1 MAQNDGRKL
10 RMAGYTSLAYQ
21 VEQYLPQPLQQL
33 IHDISTHAEA
43 LGQSLYLV
51 GGVVRDLLLGYPS
64 LDIDLVV
71 EGDAITLAQQA
82 TELGPTKATL
92 HPRFG
97 TAKLSLGDFV
107 IDLASARK
115 ETYDR
120 PGALPTV
127 TPGTVRDDIFRR
139 DFSINAMA
147 ISLAPGN
154 YGQLIDPYRGKED
167 LEQRLIRI
175 LHPRSFI
182 DDATRILRAIR
193 YEQRLGFELEPRTA
207 RLLERD
213 IVMLDTISGDRI
225 RHELESILKERYPEN
240 VLNRLRH
247 FGVLKRINLPLTT
260 NQWITERFGKARRL
274 SESGQIVP
282 LYFCLLAY
290 SLSQKGNEQFLRRLN
305 IPKRLAQALRDT
317 VDLRAHLPLLD
328 RPLMKRSEI
337 HFLLRDY
344 DPLAIQANAIA
355 SESSTTCHHLSL
367 FLDELRYVKPHLSG
381 DDLAELGIRPGPEVG
396 EMLRKLLK
404 ARLDG
409 ETKTREEEEK
419 LVLSVRSKKA
429 RTGESEH

>member
-1 MAQNDGRKL
+1 MTAQ
-10 RMAGYTSLAYQ
+10 TSLAYQ
-21 VEQYLPQPLQQL
+21 LEQYLPRQLQQL
-33 IHDISTHAEA
+33 IQDISTKAQA

-51 GGVVRDLLLGYPS
+51 GGVVRDLLLGHPS
-64 LDIDLVV
+64 FDVDLVV
-71 EGDAITLAQQA
+71 EGDAMTLAQQVA
-82 TELGPTKATL
+82 ETGSARAIL

-97 TAKLSLGDFV
+97 TAKLSLGDFT
-107 IDLASARK
+107 IDLASARN
-115 ETYDR
+115 ETYAR

-127 TPGTVRDDIFRR
+127 APGTIKDDIFRR

-154 YGQLIDPYRGKED
+154 YGELINPYRGKED
-167 LEQRLIRI
+167 LEHRLIRI
-175 LHPRSFI
+175 LHPRTFT

-193 YEQRLGFELEPRTA
+193 YEQRLGFELEPGTA
-207 RLLERD
+207 QLLKRD

-225 RHELESILKERYPEN
+225 RHELELILKEKYPEH

-247 FGVLKRINLPLTT
+247 LGVLKRINLPLTT
-260 NQWITERFGKARRL
+260 NQWITEKFGKARRL
-274 SESGQIVP
+274 NKSGQIVP

-317 VDLRAHLPLLD
+317 VALRAHLPLLD

-337 HFLLRDY
+337 YYLLRDY

-355 SESSTTCHHLSL
+355 SESSTTSHHLSL
-367 FLDELRYVKPHLSG
+367 FLNELRNVKTHLSG
-381 DDLAELGIRPGPEVG
+381 EDLAKLGIRPGPEVG
-396 EMLRKLLK
+396 QILRNLLK

-409 ETKTREEEEK
+409 ETKTKEEEEK
-419 LVLSVRSKKA
+419 LALSVKTMKA
-429 RTGESEH
+429 RTGEAKNQNNKTKYI

>member
-1 MAQNDGRKL
+1 
-10 RMAGYTSLAYQ
+10 MAGYTSLAYQ
-21 VEQYLPQPLQQL
+21 VEQYLPQRLQQL
-33 IHDISTHAEA
+33 IHDISTHARA

-64 LDIDLVV
+64 LDVDLVV
-71 EGDAITLAQQA
+71 EGDAIALAQQA
-82 TELGPTKATL
+82 TEIGSAKATL

-115 ETYDR
+115 ETYAK

-127 TPGTVRDDIFRR
+127 TPGTIKDDIFRR

-147 ISLAPGN
+147 MSLAPGN
-154 YGQLIDPYRGKED
+154 YGQLIDPYRGKTD

-175 LHPRSFI
+175 LHARSFI

-193 YEQRLGFELEPRTA
+193 YEQRLGFELEPQTA
-207 RLLERD
+207 QLLKRD
-213 IVMLDTISGDRI
+213 IAMLDTISGDRI
-225 RHELESILKERYPEN
+225 RHELESILKEQYPERA
-240 VLNRLRH
+240 LNRLGR
-247 FGVLKRINLPLTT
+247 FGVLKRLSLPLETDE
-260 NQWITERFGKARRL
+260 WIPEKFGKARRL
-274 SESGQIVP
+274 SGSGQIVP

-305 IPKRLAQALRDT
+305 ISKRLAQALRDT
-317 VDLRAHLPLLD
+317 VNLRAHLPLLD

-367 FLDELRYVKPHLSG
+367 FLDELRYVKPYLSG
-381 DDLAELGIRPGPEVG
+381 DDLAKLGIRPGPEVG

>member
-1 MAQNDGRKL
+1 MP
-10 RMAGYTSLAYQ
+10 GYTSIADQ

-33 IHDISTHAEA
+33 IHDVGKHAQA

-71 EGDAITLAQQA
+71 EGDAIALAQQA
-82 TELGPTKATL
+82 TEIGSTKATL

-115 ETYDR
+115 ETYDK

-147 ISLAPGN
+147 ISLAPGS
-154 YGQLIDPYRGKED
+154 YGQLIDPYRGRED

-175 LHPRSFI
+175 LHARSFT

-193 YEQRLGFELEPRTA
+193 YEQRLGFELEQQTA
-207 RLLERD
+207 QLLERD

-240 VLNRLRH
+240 VLNRLRRL
-247 FGVLKRINLPLTT
+247 GVLKRLDLPLDSDE
-260 NQWITERFGKARRL
+260 WIADRLGRARRL
-274 SESGQIVP
+274 NGPSHMVP

-290 SLSQKGNEQFLRRLN
+290 PLSRQENDQFLRRVNMPRKLV
-305 IPKRLAQALRDT
+305 QALRDT
-317 VDLRAHLPLLD
+317 VDLKAHLHRRLD
-328 RPLMKRSEI
+328 RPSMKRSEVYY
-337 HFLLRDY
+337 LLTDY
-344 DPLAIQANAIA
+344 DPLAIEANAIA
-355 SESSTTCHHLSL
+355 LASESSATYRHLTL
-367 FLDELRYVKPHLSG
+367 FLDELRCIKPQLSG
-381 DDLAELGIRPGPEVG
+381 DDLVKLGIGPGPEVG
-396 EMLRKLLK
+396 EMLGKLLE

-409 ETKTREEEEK
+409 KTNTREEEEK
-419 LVLSVRSKKA
+419 LVLSLKSKKA